1 MTLIRDLDEKCSV
14 CGKSSPQPI
23 LASTNTSGYPDL
35 DLRPSEMQR
44 STMGTWIHECPH
56 CGYAAE
62 DLEED
67 HNVSMDFL
75 KSDGYIACD
84 GYDFKS
90 DLSKLFYRRYLI
102 AEHENDV
109 MMCFVSLRN
118 CAWKCDDYKDENAVA
133 IRKQAIRYLDV
144 MIRTY
149 EEERNSLLVTKSDFL
164 RRSGEFEKLISEYE
178 GLTLGDELLD
188 NIIQFQI
195 ERACEGDASCYTV
208 GDVLER
214 QSHGL

>member
-84 GYDFKS
+84 GYDF
-90 DLSKLFYRRYLI
+90 
-102 AEHENDV
+102 NDV
-109 MMCFVSLRN
+109 MMCCVSLRN
-118 CAWKCDDYKDENAVA
+118 CAWKCDDYEDENAVA

-178 GLTLGDELLD
+178 GLMLGDELLD